1 VWKSNLLRLTK
12 NLKGFE
18 WVRNVAENWESMMEV
33 KRDVEAEIGMLK
45 ARNEELEAE
54 VKVLRGRVRALEA
67 RNEAQVRRA
76 NDAWRQIRA
85 ILGYALRPVEA

>member
-1 VWKSNLLRLTK
+1 MGEKR
-12 NLKGFE
+12 GG
-18 WVRNVAENWESMMEV
+18 NWESMTEV

-45 ARNEELEAE
+45 ARNEEMEAE

-76 NDAWRQIRA
+76 NDGWRQIRA

>member
-1 VWKSNLLRLTK
+1 MGYK
-12 NLKGFE
+12 

-33 KRDVEAEIGMLK
+33 KRDVEAEIGGLK
-45 ARNEELEAE
+45 ARNEELETE

-85 ILGYALRPVEA
+85 ILGYALRSVE

>member
-1 VWKSNLLRLTK
+1 
-12 NLKGFE
+12 
-18 WVRNVAENWESMMEV
+18 MMEV
-33 KRDVEAEIGMLK
+33 KRAVEAEIGVLK

>member
-1 VWKSNLLRLTK
+1 
-12 NLKGFE
+12 
-18 WVRNVAENWESMMEV
+18 VRNVAENWESMMEV
-33 KRDVEAEIGMLK
+33 KRDVEAEIGGLK
-45 ARNEELEAE
+45 ARNEE
-54 VKVLRGRVRALEA
+54 LEA

>member
-1 VWKSNLLRLTK
+1 MGYK
-12 NLKGFE
+12 

-33 KRDVEAEIGMLK
+33 KRDVEAEIGGLK
-45 ARNEELEAE
+45 ARNEELETE

-67 RNEAQVRRA
+67 RNEALVRRA

>member
-1 VWKSNLLRLTK
+1 
-12 NLKGFE
+12 
-18 WVRNVAENWESMMEV
+18 MMEV
-33 KRDVEAEIGMLK
+33 KRDVEAEIGVLK
-45 ARNEELEAE
+45 ARNEELETE

-85 ILGYALRPVEA
+85 ILGYALRAVEA

>member
-1 VWKSNLLRLTK
+1 M
-12 NLKGFE
+12 
-18 WVRNVAENWESMMEV
+18 RNVAENWESMMEV
-33 KRDVEAEIGMLK
+33 KRDVEAEIGGLK
-45 ARNEELEAE
+45 ARNEE
-54 VKVLRGRVRALEA
+54 LEA

>member
-1 VWKSNLLRLTK
+1 M
-12 NLKGFE
+12 
-18 WVRNVAENWESMMEV
+18 AENWEEMMEV
-33 KRDVEAEIGMLK
+33 KRDVETEIGVLM

-54 VKVLRGRVRALEA
+54 VKVLRGRVRALGA

-76 NDAWRQIRA
+76 NDAWRQIRV